1 VFILE
6 FAARCLL
13 VLRRGICYAAR
24 MKMHNLTA
32 LVALVCT
39 LLACQ
44 PAAHKELAPAAKP
57 APGDVLVISS
67 LGDASN
73 LIPMLASDSA
83 SHEVA
88 GFIYNGLVKYDKD
101 FRIVPDLAASWEVLD
116 GGKRLRFHLR
126 KDVRW
131 HDGQPFTAR
140 DVMFTYKLMIDPKT
154 PTAYADKYLLVKQAK
169 QLDDYTVEF
178 SYEKPFAPALISWG
192 ALQVLP
198 EHLLKG
204 KDVAT
209 STLSRAPV
217 GTGPY
222 KFKSWVSGSRIVLV
236 ANDDYFAGRPHLNA
250 ISYRVIPDGGTQ
262 FMELMAGGID
272 MMGLEPLQ
280 YLRQTSTAAFKRNY
294 TKYKY
299 LADGYSYLGFNL
311 KRQPFN
317 DVRFRQA
324 VACAIDKNEIIKGAL
339 MGLALPANGPYKPG
353 TYWYNKAVTSGGY
366 DPARA
371 KALLKEM
378 GYADTNADGLLEKN
392 GQTLKFTIVTNQ
404 GNDIRSKTAQII
416 KERLKQ
422 VGIQVDIRVVE
433 WTAFLKDFIDKGD
446 FDAVILAWNILQDP
460 DLFNVWH
467 SSQTFK
473 GGLNFVGYKNAEVDE
488 LLIKGRETYDDA
500 ARKRCYDRIQEILAV
515 EQPYVFLYVPYA
527 LPAVSSRIKGIVPAP
542 AGVTYNIEDWFVPA
556 GQQKYQAIP

>member
-1 VFILE
+1 MKLNNLAALLTLAFI
-6 FAARCLL
+6 
-13 VLRRGICYAAR
+13 V
-24 MKMHNLTA
+24 
-32 LVALVCT
+32 
-39 LLACQ
+39 LACQ
-44 PAAHKELAPAAKP
+44 APANKASSPAGQP
-57 APGDVLVISS
+57 APGDVLVLAA

-88 GFIYNGLVKYDKD
+88 GFVYNGLVKYDKD
-101 FRIVPDLAASWEVLD
+101 FNIVPDLAERWEILD
-116 GGKRLRFHLR
+116 SGKRLRFHLR
-126 KDVRW
+126 RDVRW

-140 DVMFTYKLMIDPKT
+140 DVMFTYKLMIDPRT

-178 SYEKPFAPALISWG
+178 SYAKPFAPALISWG

-198 EHLLKG
+198 EHLLRG
-204 KDVAT
+204 VDVAASKLT
-209 STLSRAPV
+209 RAPV

-250 ISYRVIPDGGTQ
+250 ISYRIIPDAGTQ
-262 FMELMAGGID
+262 FMELMAGGVD

-280 YLRQTSTAAFKRNY
+280 YLRQTGTPAFKRNY

-299 LADGYSYLGFNL
+299 LSDGYAYLGFNL
-311 KRQPFN
+311 RRQPFS

-324 VACAIDKNEIIKGAL
+324 VAYAINKDEIVKGAL
-339 MGLALPANGPYKPG
+339 MGLALPATGPYKPG
-353 TYWYNKAVTSGGY
+353 TNWYNAKVATYAY
-366 DPARA
+366 DPAKA
-371 KALLKEM
+371 KALLAEM
-378 GYADTNADGLLEKN
+378 GYADENADGLLEKD
-392 GQTLKFTIVTNQ
+392 GKVLRFTIVTNQ

-422 VGIQVDIRVVE
+422 VGIQVDIRIVE
-433 WTAFLKDFIDKGD
+433 WTAFLKDFIDKND

-467 SSQTFK
+467 SSQSFK
-473 GGLNFVGYKNAEVDE
+473 GGLNFVGYKNAELDE
-488 LLIKGRETYDDA
+488 LLVKGRETYDDA
-500 ARKRCYDRIQEILAV
+500 ARKRCYDRVQEILAA

-527 LPAVSSRIKGIVPAP
+527 LPAVSSRIKGIVPAL
-542 AGVTYNIEDWFVPA
+542 AGITYNIEDWYVPA